1 MSVSVKAKDIA
12 ITRTGDF
19 MLSIPNGTNTDGI
32 VQVNNLENDLLMQ
45 KIALRLS
52 SRNNDWEIPVAFNI
66 NLDSFLGMPLDYSLV
81 DKIVQRIIYIFTYDN
96 LIEPGDIQ
104 VSNKVINKSECYIS
118 MIIKPRN
125 NPSFTKGL
133 LLSYDSNSNLLTPTV
148 IDYIE
153 R

>member
-1 MSVSVKAKDIA
+1 MSVNVKAKDIA